1 MWRTLLAVICGL
13 VAWAVVVTLINLG
26 LRLALPGYTAAEPLL
41 AFTLGMMIARLAMA
55 AITSVA
61 AGAVTRSIAPASR
74 WAPWI
79 VGGVM
84 TAAFLPVH
92 IQIWS
97 RLPVW
102 YHLFFLGTL
111 PLFVVLGAR
120 LRGPGTARSETST
133 AQA

>member
-1 MWRTLLAVICGL
+1 MWRTLLAVIGGL
-13 VAWAVVVTLINLG
+13 VAWAAIVTLINFG
-26 LRLALPGYTAAEPLL
+26 LRVALPGYTAAEPLL
-41 AFTLGMMIARLAMA
+41 AFTLGMMVARLAMA

-84 TAAFLPVH
+84 LAAFLPVH

-120 LRGPGTARSETST
+120 LRGATTP
-133 AQA
+133 QAEAAIVQA